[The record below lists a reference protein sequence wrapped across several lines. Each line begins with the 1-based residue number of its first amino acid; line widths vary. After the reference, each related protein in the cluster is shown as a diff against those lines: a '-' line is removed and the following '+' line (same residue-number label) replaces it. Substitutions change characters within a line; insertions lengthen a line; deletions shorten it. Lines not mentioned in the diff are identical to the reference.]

1 MARPAKPSKI
11 VTSHRSTEEKEN
23 RKKAEESMRGKSDK
37 IKNVPRWL
45 DDKAKT
51 EYKKLYEEI
60 KELDICSNL
69 DINALA
75 MIATCMA
82 RIKECE
88 EVLKKEG
95 IMVKI
100 EKNGVIVTAEHPAIK
115 TQLKYMDM
123 LKKYMNEVNLFLQ
136 EFKNSIGTPS
146 FEENEIIEKFEK
158 DTHFRKIPVKY
169 RLNHQILDGGIEH
182 YIEEIYFGEI
192 GDNYT
197 NTD

>member
-1 MARPAKPSKI
+1 MARPTKPAKI
-11 VTSHRSTEEKEN
+11 VASHRSTEEKEN

-95 IMVKI
+95 IMVKT

-123 LKKYMNEVNLFLQ
+123 LKKYMNEVNLF
-136 EFKNSIGTPS
+136 SPS
-146 FEENEIIEKFEK
+146 GRAKLALAKLNNDKEK
-158 DTHFRKIPVKY
+158 DDPLLR
-169 RLNHQILDGGIEH
+169 ILSDDDDDVI
-182 YIEEIYFGEI
+182 
-192 GDNYT
+192 
-197 NTD
+197 

>member
-82 RIKECE
+82 RIQECE

-100 EKNGVIVTAEHPAIK
+100 EKNGVTVTAEHPAIK

-123 LKKYMNEVNLFLQ
+123 LKKYMNEVNLF
-136 EFKNSIGTPS
+136 SPS
-146 FEENEIIEKFEK
+146 GRAKLALAKLNNDKEKE
-158 DTHFRKIPVKY
+158 DPLLKI
-169 RLNHQILDGGIEH
+169 LADDDDE
-182 YIEEIYFGEI
+182 
-192 GDNYT
+192 
-197 NTD
+197 